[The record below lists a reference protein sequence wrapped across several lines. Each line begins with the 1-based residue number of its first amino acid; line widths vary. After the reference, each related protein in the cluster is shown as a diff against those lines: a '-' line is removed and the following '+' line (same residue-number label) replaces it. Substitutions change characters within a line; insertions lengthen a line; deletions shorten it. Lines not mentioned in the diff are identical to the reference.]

1 MFVCS
6 IWSHLDIMPMSFHL
20 VCYDFI
26 YLFLLRQNQVLSQ
39 KGRESII
46 IIMLLCLLFCVRLTP
61 MEFYLRRGVLCY
73 DVMPYNF
80 SSTVY
85 ARTHIFEGLLCRLQ
99 IVSGQFFYFVYSNQ

>member
-1 MFVCS
+1 
-6 IWSHLDIMPMSFHL
+6 
-20 VCYDFI
+20 
-26 YLFLLRQNQVLSQ
+26 
-39 KGRESII
+39 
-46 IIMLLCLLFCVRLTP
+46 

-99 IVSGQFFYFVYSNQ
+99 IESCQFFYFVYSNQ